1 MSYSVLI
8 ADPIDKKAKQML
20 VDAGFEV
27 TAPREPM
34 PEEIVKLIPERT

>member
-20 VDAGFEV
+20 VDAGFDS
-27 TAPREPM
+27 
-34 PEEIVKLIPERT
+34 